1 MTCGGRLGKKGAS
14 VHSLFSVSR
23 QVAAATFQRR
33 GSLLSL
39 GSTELREEVGNVECL
54 GLV

>member
-23 QVAAATFQRR
+23 QVAVAT
-33 GSLLSL
+33 LSAE
-39 GSTELREEVGNVECL
+39 GISVITGQH
-54 GLV
+54 